1 MRIGAV
7 VTSRIALSGAEP
19 RSAPLARSATCS
31 LSCAVVG
38 KGDQRTLLLGR
49 VWRSAQPNALH
60 TSRNAAI
67 TSSTSSKT
75 PPKSTK
81 RAVGGGV
88 VRLVREELCGG
99 ELRGVALGD
108 EVRDGVGPVGGALR
122 GVALGDGA
130 LGGGAL

>member
-1 MRIGAV
+1 MLIDAV
-7 VTSRIALSGAEP
+7 VASRTASSGAKP
-19 RSAPLARSATCS
+19 RSTPLARSATCS
-31 LSCAVVG
+31 LPCAAVG
-38 KGDQRTLLLGR
+38 KGDQRTLLLIR

-60 TSRNAAI
+60 PSRNAAI

-81 RAVGGGV
+81 RSVGGGV

-108 EVRDGVGPVGGALR
+108 EVRDGVGPVGGSLR

-130 LGGGAL
+130 LGGGAP